1 MGIRNPRK
9 RKREFIALLSTT
21 GSLLETEKREEKQER
36 YIRNFVKT
44 QDIEIVGVVRR
55 NGLGQADLNRQFEK
69 ITQLIRQERAEGV
82 IVVNMMAISTDIP
95 DAYYK
100 VGKIIDAGG
109 IIMTV
114 DEGNLGM
121 GVKTLRRLKKDEQK
135 LQKEI
140 QTI

>member
-69 ITQLIRQERAEGV
+69 ITQMIRQKRAEGV

-109 IIMTV
+109 TIMTV

-121 GVKTLRRLKKDEQK
+121 SVKTLRRLKKDEQK
-135 LQKEI
+135 IQKEI

>member
-21 GSLLETEKREEKQER
+21 GSLTETEKKEEKQER
-36 YIRNFVKT
+36 YIRNFVKS

-55 NGLGQADLNRQFEK
+55 NGLGQADLNRQFET
-69 ITQLIRQERAEGV
+69 ITYMIRQKRVEGV

-121 GVKTLRRLKKDEQK
+121 EVKTLRRL
-135 LQKEI
+135 
-140 QTI
+140 

>member
-21 GSLLETEKREEKQER
+21 GSLLETEKKEEKQER
-36 YIRNFVKT
+36 YIRNFVKS

-55 NGLGQADLNRQFEK
+55 NGLGQADLNRQFE
-69 ITQLIRQERAEGV
+69 TLTHMIRQKRVEGV

-121 GVKTLRRLKKDEQK
+121 SVKTLRRLKKDEQK

-140 QTI
+140 

>member
-1 MGIRNPRK
+1 M
-9 RKREFIALLSTT
+9 
-21 GSLLETEKREEKQER
+21 
-36 YIRNFVKT
+36 KT

-69 ITQLIRQERAEGV
+69 ITQLIRQKRAEGV
-82 IVVNMMAISTDIP
+82 IVVNMMSISTDIP

-140 QTI
+140 

>member
-36 YIRNFVKT
+36 YIRNFVKS

-69 ITQLIRQERAEGV
+69 ITQLIRQKRAEGV

-109 IIMTV
+109 IILTV

-121 GVKTLRRLKKDEQK
+121 SVKTLRRLKKDEQK

-140 QTI
+140 

>member
-69 ITQLIRQERAEGV
+69 IIQMIRQKRAEGV

-121 GVKTLRRLKKDEQK
+121 SVKTLRRLKKDEQK

-140 QTI
+140 

>member
-36 YIRNFVKT
+36 YIRNFVKN

-55 NGLGQADLNRQFEK
+55 NGLGQADLNRQFDK
-69 ITQLIRQERAEGV
+69 ITQLIRQKRAEGV

-121 GVKTLRRLKKDEQK
+121 SVKTLRRLKKDEQK

-140 QTI
+140 

>member
-1 MGIRNPRK
+1 M
-9 RKREFIALLSTT
+9 
-21 GSLLETEKREEKQER
+21 
-36 YIRNFVKT
+36 
-44 QDIEIVGVVRR
+44 
-55 NGLGQADLNRQFEK
+55 GQADLNRQFEK
-69 ITQLIRQERAEGV
+69 ITQMIRQKRAEGV
-82 IVVNMMAISTDIP
+82 IVVNMMSISTDIP

-109 IIMTV
+109 VIVTV

-140 QTI
+140 

>member
-21 GSLLETEKREEKQER
+21 GSLIETEKREEKQER

-69 ITQLIRQERAEGV
+69 IIQMIRQKRAEGV

-121 GVKTLRRLKKDEQK
+121 SVKTLRRLKKDEQK

-140 QTI
+140 

>member
-21 GSLLETEKREEKQER
+21 GSLTETEKREEKQER

-69 ITQLIRQERAEGV
+69 ITQLIRQKRAEGV

-121 GVKTLRRLKKDEQK
+121 EVKTLRRLKKDEQK